1 MVEGIYN
8 KGLSKGKG
16 TLMGNWYE
24 ERSLR
29 DFTGVGRTIIR
40 EHIPKRHLNFEEPII
55 TEKKFDIT
63 HDRIY
68 GERKDQL
75 MYTENFYYG
84 KSKNPADNLPRVGR
98 KTINQEKEMMDIIA
112 EELRLKEEEEERQR
126 NARQFETTT
135 RATFQKKDLTENTIG
150 RKVMKTQDGG
160 LVPFSNTLNSLQ

>member
-8 KGLSKGKG
+8 KGLNRGKG
-16 TLMGNWYE
+16 TLVGNWYE

-29 DFTGVGRTIIR
+29 DFTGVGRTIVR

-55 TEKKFDIT
+55 TDKKFDVT

-84 KSKNPADNLPRVGR
+84 KSKNPADALPKVGQLSKR
-98 KTINQEKEMMDIIA
+98 KE
-112 EELRLKEEEEERQR
+112 
-126 NARQFETTT
+126 
-135 RATFQKKDLTENTIG
+135 
-150 RKVMKTQDGG
+150 
-160 LVPFSNTLNSLQ
+160 